1 MDSAT
6 RWKKSA
12 TSAKILLEK
21 AKLSITFKRFSERV
35 NPRYHEFAQ
44 FGLSHKLV
52 VCRTSWGRNRFRD
65 TFWSGRPLIV
75 NFKTVFPPLLIELQ
89 RHIKLLA
96 QAVEAA
102 LAGASTTTVE
112 PPCAEY
118 WQWYERAD
126 AGQISQLT
134 PHLQNQW
141 QRLGMLHDEFVE
153 ASNTCIEAAAKGDSV
168 RAKERMERALALSGE
183 LVGMLVGAS
192 MEELG
197 DAFSAHEAKLAARYE
212 RDFME
217 AARIGRFAVRLAD
230 NRMTEADDSFL
241 ALLGLTQAEAP
252 GLDMLRIIDAKGYQR
267 VLKSARGKDIN
278 GRVTVKAKHRD
289 GRKVALEVV
298 AYIDVSSGSEILQ
311 CVAADISQTQAEMEQ
326 RRLLSTAIEVS
337 DHVVMITNAE
347 QQIVYVNP
355 AFTRLTGYDV
365 SEALGKSPRFLQG
378 PETSQATRVAMRE
391 GLAAGRNVHV
401 EVLNYTKEGLRYWA
415 DISIV
420 PVTDDSGEI
429 THFIALEHDITERK
443 AAEQAIVRIA
453 LEDHLTGLPNRRAGE
468 DRIELEW
475 NRARRNTG
483 GFALAIVDIDRFK
496 LVNDQHGHHVGDQ
509 ALKHVADVLAKH
521 LRRGDWVARWGG
533 EEFLLCFHDL
543 DSRGAHIGAERL
555 RKLVKS
561 NPLKMQQAE
570 LPLTVSMGV
579 SVYSPEHD
587 NLDSMLAQADAL
599 LYEAKHSG
607 RDKVLCS
614 GRADARKGSVL
625 WEGSQVQGALHEG
638 RIVPVFQ
645 PIVDLRTGIVVAD
658 EALAR
663 IRAKDDTL
671 VPAAN
676 FIQAAE
682 ALHLVASID
691 KTISTYALARCSAA
705 LQQSGKTT
713 GRSFFINLSHQFL
726 ANAEQVDSLLA
737 LAQGYCGEAGAKSG
751 GGRPIVIE
759 ITERQSGD
767 ILTLKRNLQPLTDF
781 GFRLALDDFGS
792 GYSSFLYLA
801 ELPVDFL
808 KIEGWM
814 VSRINQNDRLR
825 QLVETLVN
833 TARKLGVTTIAECV
847 EDAATAQVLCDIG
860 VDWAQGYY
868 FARPALAEDNGCG
881 K

>member
-1 MDSAT
+1 LHVA
-6 RWKKSA
+6 
-12 TSAKILLEK
+12 
-21 AKLSITFKRFSERV
+21 RFG
-35 NPRYHEFAQ
+35 Q
-44 FGLSHKLV
+44 
-52 VCRTSWGRNRFRD
+52 
-65 TFWSGRPLIV
+65 GRPLIV

-89 RHIKLLA
+89 HHVKLLA
-96 QAVEAA
+96 QVVDAA
-102 LAGASTTTVE
+102 LSGASATTVE
-112 PPCAEY
+112 ALCADY
-118 WQWYERAD
+118 WQRHERAD
-126 AGQISQLT
+126 AGQLSQLT
-134 PHLQNQW
+134 PELQVQW
-141 QRLGMLHDEFVE
+141 QHLGTLHDEFLQACNACV
-153 ASNTCIEAAAKGDSV
+153 EAAARGDNGQ
-168 RAKERMERALALSGE
+168 AKDRLDQAFALSAE
-183 LVGMLVGAS
+183 LVGVLVGTS
-192 MEELG
+192 MQELG
-197 DAFSAHEAKLAARYE
+197 EAFSAHEAKLAARYE
-212 RDFME
+212 HDFME

-230 NRMTEADDSFL
+230 NCMAEADDSFL
-241 ALLGLTQAEAP
+241 ALLGFTQAEVP
-252 GLDMLRIIDAKGYQR
+252 GLDMARIIDAKGYQR
-267 VLKSARGKDIN
+267 ILKAARGKDIN
-278 GRVTVKAKHRD
+278 VRVTVKAKHRD

-298 AYIDVSSGSEILQ
+298 AYIEQGSGGGMLQ
-311 CVAADISQTQAEMEQ
+311 CVAADISHSQAEMEQ

-347 QQIVYVNP
+347 QEIVYVNP

-365 SEALGKSPRFLQG
+365 AEALGRSPRFLQG
-378 PETSQATRVAMRE
+378 PETSQSTRVAMRE
-391 GLAAGRNVHV
+391 ALAAGRRVHV
-401 EVLNYTKEGLRYWA
+401 EILNYTKEGLRYWA

-429 THFIALEHDITERK
+429 THFIALEHDVTERK

-453 LEDHLTGLPNRRAGE
+453 LEDHLTGLPNRRAAE
-468 DRIELEW
+468 DRIEMEW

-509 ALKHVADVLAKH
+509 ALKHVSDVLARH

-543 DSRGAHIGAERL
+543 DSRGAHIGAERM

-579 SVYSPEHD
+579 SVYNPEHD

-614 GRADARKGSVL
+614 GRADARRGSVL

-638 RIVPVFQ
+638 RIVPVYQ
-645 PIVDLRTGIVVAD
+645 PIVDLRSGAIVAD

-663 IRAKDDTL
+663 IRARDDSL

-676 FIQAAE
+676 FIEAAE

-691 KTISTYALARCSAA
+691 KTISTCALGRCSAA
-705 LQQSGKTT
+705 LLKPGKTS
-713 GRSFFINLSHQFL
+713 GRSHFINLSHQFL
-726 ANAEQVDSLLA
+726 ANAEQVDSLLV
-737 LAQGYCGEAGAKSG
+737 LAQGYCGQVGNGKS
-751 GGRPIVIE
+751 IVIE

-767 ILTLKRNLQPLTDF
+767 ILTLKKNLQPLTDF

-814 VSRINQNDRLR
+814 VSRINQSDRVR

-847 EDAATAQVLCDIG
+847 EDAETAQVLCDIG

-868 FARPALAEDNGCG
+868 FARPAEDSNCG